1 MGGEYSG
8 ERRTD
13 FGADEMSL
21 EAGKVAGLVLHFRTP
36 ESTLSCICSLFAE
49 GVRSFV
55 LVDNSEDGGVSL
67 AEMGI
72 GFDHLAEAGAD
83 VQVLISDKNLG
94 FAKGVNTGLIY
105 AIRNGAGAVLLIN
118 SDAQLEGGALASMIK
133 SLENASVAVPRAR
146 RATGAV
152 TTSLFGNYQR
162 ALALVL
168 RSPWPGCLT
177 YPTGCCLLL
186 RTSAASL
193 PLFDEQFFF
202 YGEDVLLGLEFQSKG
217 LNVVECA
224 DATIIHAGSG
234 SARNGSFFYE
244 YHMNRGH
251 WLLARK
257 LAPNRF
263 LWAGYVAC
271 RCLSLPL
278 RAVIRSLR
286 FRSITPWRALVV
298 ATLDVARN
306 RCRTFT
312 PAAS

>member
-1 MGGEYSG
+1 MC
-8 ERRTD
+8 
-13 FGADEMSL
+13 L
-21 EAGKVAGLVLHFRTP
+21 EASKVVGLVLHFRTP
-36 ESTLSCICSLFAE
+36 RSTLDCICSLFAE

-55 LVDNSEDGGVSL
+55 LVDNSEDHGVSL
-67 AEMGI
+67 AEVSTE
-72 GFDHLAEAGAD
+72 FDRLAEAGAN
-83 VQVLISDKNLG
+83 VHVLVPDGNLG
-94 FAKGVNTGLIY
+94 FAKGVNTGLVR
-105 AIRNGAGAVLLIN
+105 AIRSGAKAVLLIN
-118 SDAQLEGGALASMIK
+118 SDAQLEAGALSSLIK
-133 SLENASVAVPRAR
+133 SLDGAAVAVPRAR
-146 RATGAV
+146 QKKGAV

-168 RSPWPGCLT
+168 RTSWPGCLT

-186 RTSAASL
+186 RASAASP
-193 PLFDEQFFF
+193 PLFDERFFF
-202 YGEDVLLGLEFQSKG
+202 YGEDVLLGLVFQSKG
-217 LNVVECA
+217 LKVIECA

-263 LWAGYVAC
+263 LCAGYVAC

-286 FRSITPWRALVV
+286 FRSFTPWRALVV
-298 ATLDVARN
+298 ATVDVARN

>member
-1 MGGEYSG
+1 MY
-8 ERRTD
+8 
-13 FGADEMSL
+13 L
-21 EAGKVAGLVLHFRTP
+21 EAGNVVGLVLNFRTP
-36 ESTLSCICSLFAE
+36 RSTLDCILSLFAE
-49 GVRSFV
+49 GIRSFV
-55 LVDNSEDGGVSL
+55 LVDNSADNGVSL
-67 AEMGI
+67 AEMEAA
-72 GFDHLAEAGAD
+72 FDHLAEAGAD
-83 VQVLISDKNLG
+83 VQVLVPGGNLG
-94 FAKGVNTGLIY
+94 FAKGVNAGLTR
-105 AIRNGAGAVLLIN
+105 AIQSGADAILLIN
-118 SDAQLEGGALASMIK
+118 SDAQLETGALASLTK
-133 SLENASVAVPRAR
+133 HLDDAAVAVPRAR
-146 RATGAV
+146 QRKGAV

-168 RSPWPGCLT
+168 RAPWPGCLT

-186 RTSAASL
+186 RTNVASP

-217 LNVVECA
+217 LKVIECA
-224 DATIIHAGSG
+224 DATIVHAGSG

-251 WLLARK
+251 WLLARR
-257 LAPNRF
+257 LAPNR
-263 LWAGYVAC
+263 LLCAGYVGC

-278 RAVIRSLR
+278 RAVVRSLR
-286 FRSITPWRALVV
+286 FRSLTPWRALVV